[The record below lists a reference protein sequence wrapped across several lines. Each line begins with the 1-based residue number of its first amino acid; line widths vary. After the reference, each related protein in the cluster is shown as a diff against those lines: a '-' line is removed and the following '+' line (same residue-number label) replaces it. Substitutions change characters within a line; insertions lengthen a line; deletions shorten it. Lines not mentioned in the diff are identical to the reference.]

1 MKMNRKIGIIILV
14 LTVISV
20 IGIFGKKKGWWGNK
34 SNVIAVELA
43 PIERHTIIETVNASG
58 KIQPALDVKIS
69 PEVSGEVI
77 ALNVR
82 EGQSVEKNEIL
93 LKINPDIYQSIV
105 SRANASVNLAK
116 SSKAQSEAQFLEAQ
130 QTYKR
135 NQTLYLQ
142 KVLSQAE
149 WDAAER
155 IYKVAQLG
163 VESANYQLESAL
175 SSLKEARNN
184 LKRTI
189 IRAPMNGIVTGLNV
203 EVGERVV
210 GTAQMAGTEMMNVS
224 QLDVMEVLIDVNE
237 NDIVRVNL
245 GDTAIVRVDAFLGH
259 DFKAIVTEIS
269 IAAKGQQMGV
279 NQVTNFE
286 VELEILPDSYKEL
299 ITSQRKQPL
308 LSGMT
313 ATVDIRTKR
322 SVNVLCVPVEAV
334 TTREDSTDRSKMLEV
349 VFTISM
355 DKAKMN
361 LVETGIQDEKYI
373 EIKSGIEDVKKV
385 VRGPFDAVSRKLSDG
400 SNIIVS
406 EKTKF

>member
-1 MKMNRKIGIIILV
+1 MNRKIGIGILI

-20 IGIFGKKKGWWGNK
+20 IGILGKKKGWWGNK
-34 SNVIAVELA
+34 SNVIAVELT

-58 KIQPALDVKIS
+58 KIQPVLDVKIS
-69 PEVSGEVI
+69 PAVSGEVI

-299 ITSQRKQPL
+299 ISPQRKQPL

-361 LVETGIQDEKYI
+361 FVETGIQDEKYI

>member
-1 MKMNRKIGIIILV
+1 MNRKIGIGILI

-20 IGIFGKKKGWWGNK
+20 IGILGKKKGWWGNK

-286 VELEILPDSYKEL
+286 VELEILPNSYKEL

-361 LVETGIQDEKYI
+361 FVETGIQDEKYI

>member
-1 MKMNRKIGIIILV
+1 M
-14 LTVISV
+14 
-20 IGIFGKKKGWWGNK
+20 
-34 SNVIAVELA
+34 
-43 PIERHTIIETVNASG
+43 
-58 KIQPALDVKIS
+58 
-69 PEVSGEVI
+69 
-77 ALNVR
+77 
-82 EGQSVEKNEIL
+82 
-93 LKINPDIYQSIV
+93 
-105 SRANASVNLAK
+105 
-116 SSKAQSEAQFLEAQ
+116 
-130 QTYKR
+130 
-135 NQTLYLQ
+135 
-142 KVLSQAE
+142 SQAE

>member
-1 MKMNRKIGIIILV
+1 MNRKIGIGILI

-20 IGIFGKKKGWWGNK
+20 IGILGKKKGWWGNK
-34 SNVIAVELA
+34 SNVIAVELT

-299 ITSQRKQPL
+299 ISPQRKQPL

-361 LVETGIQDEKYI
+361 FVETGIQDEKYI

>member
-1 MKMNRKIGIIILV
+1 MNRKIGIGILI

-20 IGIFGKKKGWWGNK
+20 IGILGKKKGWWGNK

-286 VELEILPDSYKEL
+286 VELEILPNSYKEL

-349 VFTISM
+349 VFTINI

-361 LVETGIQDEKYI
+361 FVETGIQDEKYI

>member
-1 MKMNRKIGIIILV
+1 MNRKIGIGILI

-20 IGIFGKKKGWWGNK
+20 IGILGKKKGWWGNK

-299 ITSQRKQPL
+299 ISPQRKQPL

-361 LVETGIQDEKYI
+361 FVETGIQDEKYI

>member
-1 MKMNRKIGIIILV
+1 MNRKIGIGILV

-116 SSKAQSEAQFLEAQ
+116 SAKAQSEAQFLEAQ

-237 NDIVRVNL
+237 NDIVRVNQ

-308 LSGMT
+308 LS
-313 ATVDIRTKR
+313 
-322 SVNVLCVPVEAV
+322 
-334 TTREDSTDRSKMLEV
+334 
-349 VFTISM
+349 
-355 DKAKMN
+355 
-361 LVETGIQDEKYI
+361 
-373 EIKSGIEDVKKV
+373 
-385 VRGPFDAVSRKLSDG
+385 
-400 SNIIVS
+400 
-406 EKTKF
+406 

>member
-1 MKMNRKIGIIILV
+1 MNRKIGIGILI

-20 IGIFGKKKGWWGNK
+20 IGILGKKKGWWGNK
-34 SNVIAVELA
+34 SNVIAVELT

-286 VELEILPDSYKEL
+286 VELEILPNSYKEL

-361 LVETGIQDEKYI
+361 FVETGIQDEKYI

>member
-1 MKMNRKIGIIILV
+1 MNRKIGIGILV

-34 SNVIAVELA
+34 SNVIAVELT

-286 VELEILPDSYKEL
+286 VELEILPNSYKEL

-334 TTREDSTDRSKMLEV
+334 TTREDSTDRSK
-349 VFTISM
+349 
-355 DKAKMN
+355 N
-361 LVETGIQDEKYI
+361 
-373 EIKSGIEDVKKV
+373 
-385 VRGPFDAVSRKLSDG
+385 VRSCLYYQYG
-400 SNIIVS
+400 
-406 EKTKF
+406 

>member
-1 MKMNRKIGIIILV
+1 M
-14 LTVISV
+14 
-20 IGIFGKKKGWWGNK
+20 
-34 SNVIAVELA
+34 
-43 PIERHTIIETVNASG
+43 
-58 KIQPALDVKIS
+58 
-69 PEVSGEVI
+69 
-77 ALNVR
+77 
-82 EGQSVEKNEIL
+82 
-93 LKINPDIYQSIV
+93 
-105 SRANASVNLAK
+105 NLAK

-299 ITSQRKQPL
+299 ISPQRKQPL

-349 VFTISM
+349 VFTINI

-361 LVETGIQDEKYI
+361 FVETGIQDEKYI